1 MSHANAYIWYYLD
14 GDAWKP
20 YDSSLLDGFEKSF
33 NSSLATIGNKKIK
46 VDNERYIEIMPI
58 ADILSNFTN
67 SINDPDLV
75 GIQRRFDDAMKRRAV
90 KRTKA
95 NTTTSFFDD
104 LQFAFYSNTSQKTKT
119 NEIKGI
125 IKICGGKSVDTMTK
139 KTDYL
144 ILKPSDLKDD
154 YKTFNDIISKAEGLK
169 IICVESTWIDSCI
182 KSKKLVDHTAFLV
195 GQKTAPVVA
204 IPTNTTTATTATTT
218 TTNTG
223 TATATSPKSKSKNN
237 STSTTNNL
245 VINSGFLIKGS
256 EWAGVCSSDD
266 DHYPLVMT
274 VDDFVGDGEE
284 VSGVITWI
292 NLGYAKTKYKG
303 KVVATNGE
311 FNFQEYEIISGED
324 DVEVPND
331 YKSTIYGDQI
341 IGKVG
346 DSTFKLKLTKSP
358 PVTNIQPDSQWKGTS
373 TSIENFKLDV
383 VKRDGENITGT
394 ITWGS
399 NYDDAISTFTG
410 KITSSCIEVSD
421 YKEGKKLG
429 PEELSHPF
437 KLIPSQQSDHS
448 IKFRIEK

>member
-1 MSHANAYIWYYLD
+1 
-14 GDAWKP
+14 
-20 YDSSLLDGFEKSF
+20 
-33 NSSLATIGNKKIK
+33 
-46 VDNERYIEIMPI
+46 
-58 ADILSNFTN
+58 
-67 SINDPDLV
+67 
-75 GIQRRFDDAMKRRAV
+75 MKRRAV

-119 NEIKGI
+119 NEIKGV
-125 IKICGGKSVDTMTK
+125 IKMCGGKTVDTMSK

-144 ILKPSDLKDD
+144 ILKPSDFKDD
-154 YKTFNDIISKAEGLK
+154 IKTFNDIISKAEGLK
-169 IICVESTWIDSCI
+169 IVCVESTWIDSCI

-195 GQKTAPVVA
+195 SQKTAPVVA
-204 IPTNTTTATTATTT
+204 TPTNTNTTATTT
-218 TTNTG
+218 TT
-223 TATATSPKSKSKNN
+223 TSPKSKSKSNA
-237 STSTTNNL
+237 TSTTNNL
-245 VINSGFLIKGS
+245 IINSGFLIKGS
-256 EWAGVCSSDD
+256 EWAGVCSGDD

-274 VDDFVGDGEE
+274 VDEVVGDEI
-284 VSGVITWI
+284 SGVITWI

-303 KVVATNGE
+303 KVVSSNGE

-331 YKSTIYGDQI
+331 YKSTVYGDQI

-394 ITWGS
+394 ITWGP
-399 NYDDAISTFTG
+399 NYDEAVSTFTG
-410 KITSSCIEVSD
+410 KITSTCIEVSD

>member
-1 MSHANAYIWYYLD
+1 MSHASAYIWYYLD

-20 YDSSLLDGFEKSF
+20 YSSSLLDGFEKIY
-33 NSSLATIGNKKIK
+33 NSSLKLPGNIKIK
-46 VDNERYIEIMPI
+46 VDNERYIEIMPLK
-58 ADILSNFTN
+58 DILSNFTN

-75 GIQRRFDDAMKRRAV
+75 GIQRRYDDSMKRRAV

-95 NTTTSFFDD
+95 NTTTSFFED

-119 NEIKGI
+119 DEIKGV
-125 IKICGGKSVDTMTK
+125 IKMCGGKPVDTMTK

-154 YKTFNDIISKAEGLK
+154 IKTFNDIISKAEGLNV
-169 IICVESTWIDSCI
+169 ICVESTWIDSCI
-182 KSKKLVDHTAFLV
+182 KSKKLVDHSAFLV
-195 GQKTAPVVA
+195 SKKTAPVA
-204 IPTNTTTATTATTT
+204 ATPTTT
-218 TTNTG
+218 TTTTTASNT
-223 TATATSPKSKSKNN
+223 TITLPKSKSKAN
-237 STSTTNNL
+237 TGITNNL
-245 VINSGFLIKGS
+245 VVNSGFLIKGS
-256 EWAGVCSSDD
+256 EWAGVCSGDD

-274 VDDFVGDGEE
+274 VDDVVDDE

-311 FNFQEYEIISGED
+311 FKFQEYEVINGED
-324 DVEVPND
+324 EVEVPND
-331 YKSTIYGDQI
+331 YTSIVYGDQI

-383 VKRDGENITGT
+383 VKRDGENVTGT

-399 NYDDAISTFTG
+399 NYDEAVSTFTG
-410 KITSSCIEVSD
+410 KITSTCIEVSD

-429 PEELSHPF
+429 PEELTLPF

>member
-1 MSHANAYIWYYLD
+1 MSHANPYIWYYLD

-20 YDSSLLDGFEKSF
+20 YDTSLLDGFEKIY
-33 NSSLATIGNKKIK
+33 NSTLAILGNKKIK
-46 VDNERYIEIMPI
+46 VDNERYIEIMPL

-67 SINDPDLV
+67 SISDPDLV
-75 GIQRRFDDAMKRRAV
+75 GIQRRYDDSMKRRAV

-95 NTTTSFFDD
+95 NTTTSFFED

-119 NEIKGI
+119 NEIKGV
-125 IKICGGKSVDTMTK
+125 IKMCGGKSVDTMTK

-154 YKTFNDIISKAEGLK
+154 IKSFNDIISKAESLK

-195 GQKTAPVVA
+195 SQKTAPVVA
-204 IPTNTTTATTATTT
+204 TPSTSTSTNSTTT
-218 TTNTG
+218 TTTT
-223 TATATSPKSKSKNN
+223 TAATTSPKSKSKTN
-237 STSTTNNL
+237 STATTNSL
-245 VINSGFLIKGS
+245 VANSGFLIKGS
-256 EWAGVCSSDD
+256 EWAGVCSSDG

-274 VDDFVGDGEE
+274 VDDVVGDK

-303 KVVATNGE
+303 NVVAANGE
-311 FNFQEYEIISGED
+311 FDFQEYEIISGED

-331 YKSTIYGDQI
+331 YKSIVYGDQI

-373 TSIENFKLDV
+373 TLIENFKLDV

-399 NYDDAISTFTG
+399 NFDEAISTFTG
-410 KITSSCIEVSD
+410 KITSTCIEVSD